1 MIIGISGFINSG
13 KDTVADIICK
23 AQLPGIMQQNSIYAK
38 HSFADKLKDAVALM
52 YGWDRSLL
60 QGDTDRSREWR
71 EETCPRWGVTPR
83 KALQDVGV
91 AMRGVDSDFWVK
103 SLLTRF
109 KNDSHVV
116 IPDVRFPN
124 EVDGIHELGGIVIR
138 VERGEQPEWVDIITD
153 HEIKST
159 DDADKVDQFLNE
171 MGFPNIHESEWRMAC
186 NDVEF
191 DVVIEN
197 GSDIENLEHLIEHLL
212 SIDFDLDKFG
222 NQEDDKGVSIL
233 DKPGTQLELDLTG
246 DDYR

>member
-23 AQLPGIMQQNSIYAK
+23 AQLPGIMQQNLYTKA
-38 HSFADKLKDAVALM
+38 SFADKLKDAVALM

-60 QGDTDRSREWR
+60 QGDTERSREWR
-71 EETCPRWGVTPR
+71 EETCPRWSVTPR
-83 KALQDVGV
+83 KALQDAGV

-109 KNDSHVV
+109 KDDSHVV

-124 EVDGIHELGGIVIR
+124 EVAGIHELGGIVIR
-138 VERGEQPEWVDIITD
+138 VERGEQPEWVEMLRDNGVL
-153 HEIKST
+153 SVN
-159 DDADKVDQFLNE
+159 DAEEVAGLFE
-171 MGFPNIHESEWRMAC
+171 VSGFDPIHESEWRMAC

-222 NQEDDKGVSIL
+222 NREDDKGVSIL

>member
-23 AQLPGIMQQNSIYAK
+23 AQLPGIMQQNLCTKA
-38 HSFADKLKDAVALM
+38 SFADKLKDAVALM

-60 QGDTDRSREWR
+60 QGGTDRSREWR

-109 KNDSHVV
+109 TDDSHVV

-124 EVDGIHELGGIVIR
+124 ELAGIHELGGVVIR

-153 HEIKST
+153 HAIKST

-186 NDVEF
+186 DDVRF
-191 DVVIEN
+191 NLVVDN
-197 GSDIENLEHLIEHLL
+197 SGSIHETAEIVDIM
-212 SIDFDLDKFG
+212 IDTFYKI
-222 NQEDDKGVSIL
+222 K
-233 DKPGTQLELDLTG
+233 KPQQLELDLTG